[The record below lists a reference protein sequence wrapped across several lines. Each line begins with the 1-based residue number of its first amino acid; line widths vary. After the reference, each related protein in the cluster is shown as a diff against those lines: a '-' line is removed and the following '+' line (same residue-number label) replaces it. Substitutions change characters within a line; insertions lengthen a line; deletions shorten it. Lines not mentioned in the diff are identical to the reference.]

1 MVDFS
6 ILNNLV
12 FRFGDFRHIYR
23 ISERID
29 IPMDYCRTT
38 GNSLFSFI
46 RISLSNGVTYKINIT
61 NMGPSPNT
69 KWCIRNP
76 IRKNIFIGRSY
87 IAI

>member
-12 FRFGDFRHIYR
+12 FRFEDFRHIYR

-29 IPMDYCRTT
+29 IPMDYRRTT
-38 GNSLFSFI
+38 SNSLFSFI

-61 NMGPSPNT
+61 NMSPCPDT
-69 KWCIRNP
+69 KRRIRYP
-76 IRKNIFIGRSY
+76 I
-87 IAI
+87 

>member
-12 FRFGDFRHIYR
+12 FRFEDFRHIYR
-23 ISERID
+23 ISERIE
-29 IPMDYCRTT
+29 ISMDYRRTT

-46 RISLSNGVTYKINIT
+46 RISLSNGVTHKINIT

-69 KWCIRNP
+69 NRRIRNP
-76 IRKNIFIGRSY
+76 IRENIFIGRSY

>member
-23 ISERID
+23 IGERID
-29 IPMDYCRTT
+29 IPMDYRRTT

-46 RISLSNGVTYKINIT
+46 RIILSNGVTHKINIT
-61 NMGPSPNT
+61 NMCPSPDT
-69 KWCIRNP
+69 KRYIRYP
-76 IRKNIFIGRSY
+76 I
-87 IAI
+87 